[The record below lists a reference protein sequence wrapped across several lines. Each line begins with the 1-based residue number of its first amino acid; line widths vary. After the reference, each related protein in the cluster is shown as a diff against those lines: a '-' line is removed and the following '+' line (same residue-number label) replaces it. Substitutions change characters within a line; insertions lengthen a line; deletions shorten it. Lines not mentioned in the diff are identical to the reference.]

1 MRQLARCP
9 GTSPAPPVA
18 LPSRPKKS
26 RACQGVGETTRA
38 AVSVQDVSAKL
49 AAVSERL
56 SATVTEFIKKVGT
69 GETRAA
75 A

>member
-1 MRQLARCP
+1 MNAVDTAVDSDRIHEEVRDHYA
-9 GTSPAPPVA
+9 
-18 LPSRPKKS
+18 
-26 RACQGVGETTRA
+26 RA

-56 SATVTEFIKKVGT
+56 SSTVTEFIRKVGA
-69 GETRAA
+69 GEARAA